1 MDTLPEKL
9 HGSVE
14 YSAWREMSEVDL
26 DRVAD
31 SGAARAG
38 SHSPIMGSG
47 DGENGMTGSGGVT
60 AEEVG
65 GIAPSAVQEGRESS
79 AAPSDPP
86 EQGFPAGTR
95 SPQTRGYA
103 RYPLNSRRLTAGHL
117 RTLAKALGLPTA
129 GSPDQL
135 RQCVEGIVQRDHDH
149 RNVVVVVQESLKT
162 EQVIVLEDSEG
173 EFLQCEPI
181 TDQLK

>member
-1 MDTLPEKL
+1 
-9 HGSVE
+9 
-14 YSAWREMSEVDL
+14 MSELDL

-38 SHSPIMGSG
+38 SHCPIMGSG

-117 RTLAKALGLPTA
+117 RTLARLPTA

-135 RQCVEGIVQRDHDH
+135 RQCVEGIVQRDHEH

-162 EQVIVLEDSEG
+162 EQVIVLEG
-173 EFLQCEPI
+173 EFLSVSPHTRTHHGVCVW
-181 TDQLK
+181 